1 MGRGGR
7 AMLPTGGC
15 LSDPRNGAHV
25 SVICASGPEEPAPGW
40 ALHSSQRNKCY
51 SFPPPPPSHTLRPW
65 LCGQPL
71 LILESS
77 QEPPP
82 LRLLLVLL
90 WGPRAASSPSLL
102 AQRPLLTA
110 AALQCALPCVC
121 LLPHCEQ
128 PADQRHAAEQN
139 AWGIKV
145 CS

>member
-1 MGRGGR
+1 
-7 AMLPTGGC
+7 MLPTGGC

-25 SVICASGPEEPAPGW
+25 SVTCASGPEEPAPGW
-40 ALHSSQRNKCY
+40 AAHSSQRNKRCP
-51 SFPPPPPSHTLRPW
+51 FPPPPPSHTLRPW

-90 WGPRAASSPSLL
+90 RGPRAASSPSLL

-110 AALQCALPCVC
+110 SALQRALHASAASPAVSSLEARGMCACIL
-121 LLPHCEQ
+121 Q
-128 PADQRHAAEQN
+128 PSRMPGVQRSAAR
-139 AWGIKV
+139 
-145 CS
+145 